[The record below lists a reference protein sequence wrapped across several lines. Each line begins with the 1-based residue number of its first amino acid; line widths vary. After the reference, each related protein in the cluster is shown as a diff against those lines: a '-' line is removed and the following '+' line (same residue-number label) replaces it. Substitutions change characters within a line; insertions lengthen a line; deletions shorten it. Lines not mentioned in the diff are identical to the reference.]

1 MSTGWNWG
9 KPNFQGD
16 VMIFEQDGKQAFD
29 LPLKN
34 ISNTA
39 VMKNEAVLQFA
50 QNEDADIN
58 LMEIRFHVPSAAV
71 IGDEDADME
80 TEPAQEFINKILE
93 KADIQVASDAEAICT
108 LSDLNCI
115 TPRGRYDVKF
125 FTDFVDLHG
134 KTFDYKISYDHILR
148 LFLLP
153 HKDGR
158 QMYFVVIF
166 LSRGS
171 GKIIFYY

>member
-1 MSTGWNWG
+1 
-9 KPNFQGD
+9 
-16 VMIFEQDGKQAFD
+16 MIFEQEGRQAYE

-39 VMKNEAVLQFA
+39 VTKNEAVLQFN
-50 QNEDADIN
+50 QNEDASVS
-58 LMEIRFHVPSAAV
+58 LMEIRYHIPSAASFG
-71 IGDEDADME
+71 GDPENE
-80 TEPAQEFINKILE
+80 EEPAQQFIQKVLE
-93 KADIQVASDAEAICT
+93 KADTQVTSDADAICT
-108 LSDLNCI
+108 LTELNCI

-125 FTDFVDLHG
+125 FTDFVDFHG

-158 QMYFVVIF
+158 QMYFVVSLTF
-166 LSRGS
+166 TNTLKPKNVKTVSY
-171 GKIIFYY
+171 FF